1 MSRRLISL
9 GVMVVV
15 LAGIGG
21 GFVASSIVKT
31 NIEDKLKSAENFAYQ
46 EVSVSWYATQFSVNR
61 VTLQGDLEIDQL
73 IVSNYDWPPT
83 EDTLKQLS
91 KLTVT
96 AHGVHT
102 GKDQAELMQM
112 VSKDNKF
119 DAVLDIGASK
129 DSHVVTDSVLA
140 VSLNADYLHSKMGLH
155 LDGVTLPQLIQSA
168 QEGQASLERLF
179 DEVRYKALTT
189 KAQADVVLLRKLAT
203 QALGQDDDKSIT
215 LLRDELKSKYAHI
228 GNQQIKQAF
237 DQVFDHFFASKES
250 SFSIIA
256 QKALSNEDMAKL
268 FMALMFSADNPKI
281 ANKILEH
288 FTFSNDVEI

>member
-9 GVMVVV
+9 GVVAVA

-21 GFVASSIVKT
+21 GFVAASLAKT
-31 NIEDKLKSAENFAYQ
+31 KIEDRLTSVENLTYQ

-61 VTLQGDLEIDQL
+61 VTLQGGVEIDQL
-73 IVSNYDWPPT
+73 MVSDYDWPPT

-102 GKDQAELMQM
+102 GKDQAKLMQM

-129 DSHVVTDSVLA
+129 DSTMVTDSVLA

-155 LDGVTLPQLIQSA
+155 LNGVTLPALIQSA

-179 DEVRYKALTT
+179 DEARYKALTT
-189 KAQADVVLLRKLAT
+189 QAQADIVLLRKLTT

-228 GNQQIKQAF
+228 SNQQIKQAF

-250 SFSIIA
+250 TFSIIA
-256 QKALSNEDMAKL
+256 QDALSNEDMAKL
-268 FMALMFSADNPKI
+268 FMALLFSADNPKI

-288 FTFSNDVEI
+288 FTFSNDVAI